1 MKWDDVAIGDLRRY
15 PGLCN
20 SVENLAERVRILE
33 ESAAD
38 VKGANLDRIPIS
50 GGGSHYE
57 DKILSNL
64 VEKEKKRNLLKVNK
78 QLKAAIEAGLD
89 ALTKEERTVL
99 ESFYMFPHKNKN
111 AADSLVAVLYCD
123 RATVYR
129 IRKRALY
136 RFTINMYGIIDY

>member
-38 VKGANLDRIPIS
+38 VKGANLDRIPVS

-64 VEKEKKRNLLKVNK
+64 VEKEKKRNLLEINK

-99 ESFYMFPHKNKN
+99 EAFYMFPHKN
-111 AADSLVAVLYCD
+111 AADSMVAVLCCD

-136 RFTINMYGIIDY
+136 RFTVNMYGIIDY

>member
-78 QLKAAIEAGLD
+78 QLKAAIEAGLNS
-89 ALTKEERTVL
+89 LTKEERTVL
-99 ESFYMFPHKNKN
+99 ESFYMFPHKN
-111 AADSLVAVLYCD
+111 AADSLISILHCE
-123 RATVYR
+123 RATIYR
-129 IRKRALY
+129 IRRKALY
-136 RFTINMYGIIDY
+136 KFTVNMYGIIDY

>member
-33 ESAAD
+33 ESAAN

-78 QLKAAIEAGLD
+78 QLKAAIEVGLD
-89 ALTKEERTVL
+89 ALTKEERMVL
-99 ESFYMFPHKNKN
+99 ESFYMFPHKN
-111 AADSLVAVLYCD
+111 AADSLISILHCE
-123 RATVYR
+123 RATIYR
-129 IRKRALY
+129 IRRKALY
-136 RFTINMYGIIDY
+136 KFTVNMYGIIDY

>member
-78 QLKAAIEAGLD
+78 QLKAAIEVGLD

-99 ESFYMFPHKNKN
+99 EAFYMFPHKN
-111 AADSLVAVLYCD
+111 AVESLISILHCE

-136 RFTINMYGIIDY
+136 RFTVNMYGIIDY

>member
-33 ESAAD
+33 ESAAN

-99 ESFYMFPHKNKN
+99 ESFYMFPHKN
-111 AADSLVAVLYCD
+111 AADSLISILHCE
-123 RATVYR
+123 RATIYR
-129 IRKRALY
+129 IRRKALY
-136 RFTINMYGIIDY
+136 KFTVNMYGIIDY